1 MTNHSVSRFIPSDW
15 GSFHCV
21 DQWNDS
27 KLLIILFHPYSKDAF
42 FAQKVFSFLKNDA
55 HLIAI
60 DLPYHGQTKLQPKDI
75 TAKDFAQ
82 IITEIQAW
90 YPEKTLVFAGHSFG
104 ARIACIATSGM
115 QKGPAATVFYGPELG
130 TTVYTKI
137 FINKVAFALLSP
149 IGKILLKGNT
159 LLKLAAFLHRTRII
173 KPIAFQFLQL
183 HQSHI
188 EKAQLFHLW
197 KLLAVSNKYLHEVRS
212 NPSILGKARVWF
224 GKNDQTTPIK
234 KYKQSRWTMN
244 VELVEGSHFTIS
256 PSAQE
261 SIKSFLAPLIDDE
274 ATTQSNG

>member
-1 MTNHSVSRFIPSDW
+1 MTNHSVSRFIPSKW

-60 DLPYHGQTKLQPKDI
+60 DLPYHGQTELKPIDI
-75 TAKDFAQ
+75 TSKDFGH
-82 IITEIQAW
+82 IIEEIQTW

-104 ARIACIATSGM
+104 ARIACIAAAGM
-115 QKGPAATVFYGPELG
+115 QKGPTATVFYGPELG

-137 FINKVAFALLSP
+137 FINKLAFTLLSP
-149 IGKILLKGNT
+149 IGKILLKGNI

-173 KPIAFQFLQL
+173 KPVAFQFLQL

-197 KLLAVSNKYLHEVRS
+197 KLLAVSNKYLNEIRS
-212 NPSILGKARVWF
+212 NPSILGEARVWF

-234 KYKQSRWTMN
+234 KYNKSRWTLKM
-244 VELVEGSHFTIS
+244 EIVEGSHFTLS
-256 PSAQE
+256 STAQD
-261 SIKSFLAPLIDDE
+261 SIKGFLSSLLDDK
-274 ATTQSNG
+274 ASTKPDG